1 MSMNFKFSRGYG
13 QCQAVQSVGGC
24 CYSNT
29 KSAEVVLE
37 QQWAIAR
44 SATCLTTREDCSAF
58 YGKSRRS

>member
-13 QCQAVQSVGGC
+13 ECQAVQSVGGC

-37 QQWAIAR
+37 KQWAIAR

-58 YGKSRRS
+58 YCKSHRS

>member
-13 QCQAVQSVGGC
+13 ECQAVQSVGGC

-37 QQWAIAR
+37 QQER
-44 SATCLTTREDCSAF
+44 ATAPR
-58 YGKSRRS
+58 YGRHA